1 MLQFH
6 GMDIARPELKRKK
19 RNKTIAATAAVV
31 TVTAS
36 LLIALLRLEPA
47 APAVDRATVWLDTVQ
62 RGEMVRR
69 VRGPGVL
76 APSEI
81 RWIAATTEAR
91 VDRVV
96 VQPGAAVEADTVL
109 VEMSNPALEQQVLE
123 ARSEVIA
130 AEADFAALRVQL
142 QGQVLDQRSTLAE
155 IRAESESAR
164 LQVEAEAQL
173 LEKNILPRI
182 QYQRSVLTANQL
194 EERLAIEQERIAQ
207 FQDSVDAQLRAA
219 RARIDQLETMAA
231 HRERQLDAL
240 NVVAGISG
248 VLQEL
253 TVEAGQ
259 RLAPGDNI
267 ARVAQP
273 DSLLAELRIPET
285 QAKDVQLGQ
294 AVEVDT
300 RNGVIPGRVMRIDPR
315 VASGTVQVDV
325 ELIGELPAGARP
337 DLSIDGTIQIE
348 RLDDVLYVGRP
359 AFGTP
364 ESTVRLFRVD
374 PTDGSAVRVPVQLG
388 RSSVN
393 VIEIRQGLAEGDE
406 IILSDTAAW
415 DDHDRI
421 RLQ

>member
-1 MLQFH
+1 
-6 GMDIARPELKRKK
+6 MDIARPELKQRKRIK
-19 RNKTIAATAAVV
+19 RIAWIGLAIIAAAFAV
-31 TVTAS
+31 
-36 LLIALLRLEPA
+36 IALARLEPA
-47 APAVDRATVWLDTVQ
+47 APAVDRATVWTDTVK
-62 RGEMVRR
+62 RGEMLRQ

-76 APSEI
+76 APREI

-91 VDRVV
+91 VDRVLV
-96 VQPGAAVEADTVL
+96 KPGAAVEADTVL
-109 VEMSNPALEQQVLE
+109 VEMSNPTLAQQVLE
-123 ARSEVIA
+123 ARSEVVA
-130 AEADFAALRVQL
+130 AEADFAALRVRL
-142 QGQVLDQRSTLAE
+142 QGQVLDQRSTLAQ

-194 EERLAIEQERIAQ
+194 EERLAIEQERVEQ

-219 RARIDQLETMAA
+219 RARIEQLETMADY
-231 HRERQLDAL
+231 RESQLAAL
-240 NVVAGISG
+240 DVTAGIEG

-259 RLAPGDNI
+259 RLAPGENI
-267 ARVAQP
+267 ARVARP
-273 DSLLAELRIPET
+273 DSLMAELRIPET

-300 RNGVIPGRVMRIDPR
+300 RNGIVAGEVIRIDPR
-315 VASGTVQVDV
+315 VANGTVQVDV
-325 ELIGELPAGARP
+325 DLTGELPPGARP
-337 DLSIDGTIQIE
+337 DLSVDGTILIE

-359 AFGTP
+359 AYGQP

-374 PTDGSAVRVPVQLG
+374 PADGSAVRVPVELG

-393 VIEIRQGLAEGDE
+393 VIEIRQGLNLGDR
-406 IILSDTAAW
+406 IILSDTSAW

>member
-1 MLQFH
+1 
-6 GMDIARPELKRKK
+6 MDIARPELKQRKRIK
-19 RNKTIAATAAVV
+19 RIAWISLAVV
-31 TVTAS
+31 A
-36 LLIALLRLEPA
+36 ALVAVVALARLEPA
-47 APAVDRATVWLDTVQ
+47 APAVDRATVWTDTVK
-62 RGEMVRR
+62 RGEMLRR

-76 APSEI
+76 APREI

-91 VDRVV
+91 VDRVLV
-96 VQPGAAVEADTVL
+96 KPGAAVEPDTVL
-109 VEMSNPALEQQVLE
+109 LEMSNPTLAQQVLE
-123 ARSEVIA
+123 ARSEVVA

-142 QGQVLDQRSTLAE
+142 QGQVLDQRSTLAR

-194 EERLAIEQERIAQ
+194 KERLAIEQERVEQ
-207 FQDSVDAQLRAA
+207 FQASVDAQLRAA
-219 RARIDQLETMAA
+219 RARIEQLETLAD
-231 HRERQLDAL
+231 HRESQLASLD
-240 NVVAGISG
+240 VTAGISG

-259 RLAPGDNI
+259 RLAPGENI
-267 ARVAQP
+267 ARVARP
-273 DSLLAELRIPET
+273 DSLMAELRIPET

-300 RNGVIPGRVMRIDPR
+300 RNGIIAGEVVRIDPR
-315 VASGTVQVDV
+315 VANGTVQVDV
-325 ELIGELPAGARP
+325 DLTGDLPAGARP
-337 DLSIDGTIQIE
+337 DLSVDGTILIE
-348 RLDDVLYVGRP
+348 RLADVLYVGRP
-359 AFGTP
+359 AYGQP

-374 PTDGSAVRVPVQLG
+374 PADGSALRVPVELG

-393 VIEIRQGLAEGDE
+393 VIEIRQGLTVGDQ

>member
-1 MLQFH
+1 
-6 GMDIARPELKRKK
+6 MDIARPELKQRKRIK
-19 RNKTIAATAAVV
+19 RIAWIGPAIIAAAFAV
-31 TVTAS
+31 
-36 LLIALLRLEPA
+36 IALARLEPA
-47 APAVDRATVWLDTVQ
+47 APAVDRATVWTDTVK
-62 RGEMVRR
+62 RGEMLRQ

-76 APSEI
+76 APREI

-91 VDRVV
+91 VDRVLV
-96 VQPGAAVEADTVL
+96 KPGAAVEADTVL
-109 VEMSNPALEQQVLE
+109 VEMSNPTLAQQVLE
-123 ARSEVIA
+123 ARSEVVA
-130 AEADFAALRVQL
+130 AEADFAALRVRL
-142 QGQVLDQRSTLAE
+142 QGQVLDQRSTLAQ

-194 EERLAIEQERIAQ
+194 EERLAIEQERVEQ

-219 RARIDQLETMAA
+219 RARIEQLETMADY
-231 HRERQLDAL
+231 RESQLAAL
-240 NVVAGISG
+240 DVTAGIEG

-259 RLAPGDNI
+259 RLAPGENI
-267 ARVAQP
+267 ARVARP
-273 DSLLAELRIPET
+273 DSLMAELRIPET

-300 RNGVIPGRVMRIDPR
+300 RNGIVAGEVIRIDPR
-315 VASGTVQVDV
+315 VANGTVQVDV
-325 ELIGELPAGARP
+325 DLTGELPPGARP
-337 DLSIDGTIQIE
+337 DLSVDGTILIE

-359 AFGTP
+359 AYGQP

-374 PTDGSAVRVPVQLG
+374 PADGSAVRVPVELG

-393 VIEIRQGLAEGDE
+393 VIEIRQGLNLGDR
-406 IILSDTAAW
+406 IILSDTSAW

>member
-1 MLQFH
+1 
-6 GMDIARPELKRKK
+6 MDIARPELKQRKRIK
-19 RNKTIAATAAVV
+19 RIAWIGLAIIAAAFAV
-31 TVTAS
+31 
-36 LLIALLRLEPA
+36 IALARLEPA
-47 APAVDRATVWLDTVQ
+47 APAVDRATVWTDTVK
-62 RGEMVRR
+62 RGEMLRQ

-76 APSEI
+76 APREI

-91 VDRVV
+91 VDRVLV
-96 VQPGAAVEADTVL
+96 KPGAAVEADTVL
-109 VEMSNPALEQQVLE
+109 VEMSNPTLAQQVLE
-123 ARSEVIA
+123 ARSEVVA
-130 AEADFAALRVQL
+130 AEADFAALRVRL
-142 QGQVLDQRSTLAE
+142 QGQVLDQRSTLAQ

-194 EERLAIEQERIAQ
+194 EERLAIEQERVEQ

-219 RARIDQLETMAA
+219 RARIEQLETMADY
-231 HRERQLDAL
+231 RESQLAAL
-240 NVVAGISG
+240 DVTAGIEG

-259 RLAPGDNI
+259 RLAPGENI
-267 ARVAQP
+267 ARVARP
-273 DSLLAELRIPET
+273 DSLMAELRIPET

-300 RNGVIPGRVMRIDPR
+300 RNGIVAGEVIRIDPR
-315 VASGTVQVDV
+315 VANGTVQVDV
-325 ELIGELPAGARP
+325 NLTGELPPGARP
-337 DLSIDGTIQIE
+337 DLSVDGTILIE

-359 AFGTP
+359 AYGQP

-374 PTDGSAVRVPVQLG
+374 PADGSAVRVPVELG

-393 VIEIRQGLAEGDE
+393 VIEIRQGLNLGDR
-406 IILSDTAAW
+406 IILSDTSAW